1 MISADKL
8 KYLTNINAD
17 EMTELLLDAGYE
29 GSDEPIINTYFA
41 GMELDSDFDI
51 INGGEINFF
60 YQAQYVHVDGG
71 LQFANIIVSFNP
83 NRDTI
88 SADFQS

>member
-1 MISADKL
+1 MISAAKL

-41 GMELDSDFDI
+41 GVETGADNL
-51 INGGEINFF
+51 NFA

-71 LQFANIIVSFNP
+71 LQFADIIVSFDP
-83 NRDTI
+83 VS
-88 SADFQS
+88 SAVSGDFQS

>member
-1 MISADKL
+1 MISAAKL

-17 EMTELLLDAGYE
+17 EMTELLLDAGYK
-29 GSDEPIINTYFA
+29 GRDEPIINTYFA
-41 GMELDSDFDI
+41 GMELDSDFSI

-71 LQFANIIVSFNP
+71 LQFADVIVSFDP
-83 NRDTI
+83 VTSAV